1 LPLFTVLLVTMSVLQ
16 LEATDTGAGSAT
28 GGVGGASTSS
38 PPSSHNV
45 TLLLG
50 ANNVQGQ
57 VSLPTVHLL
66 GIVANVSQCE
76 DLCYA
81 TNMHSASDH
90 GQANSHSLTTD
101 VVDNAVRAGSGGG
114 ALCLSFTYH
123 HLDFVKPEYRGH
135 CYEHTDAAWAP
146 VSQSGESI
154 NQKCGCMPESMA
166 SC

>member
-1 LPLFTVLLVTMSVLQ
+1 MVDRMVGNALPLFTVLLVTMSVGSVLQ
-16 LEATDTGAGSAT
+16 LEATAGASSAT

-81 TNMHSASDH
+81 TNMHS
-90 GQANSHSLTTD
+90 
-101 VVDNAVRAGSGGG
+101 VDNAVIAGSGGG
-114 ALCLSFTYH
+114 GLCLSFTYH

>member
-1 LPLFTVLLVTMSVLQ
+1 MVDRMVGNALPLFTVLLVTMSVLQ
-16 LEATDTGAGSAT
+16 L

>member
-1 LPLFTVLLVTMSVLQ
+1 MVDRMVGNALPLFTVLLVTMSVLQ

-28 GGVGGASTSS
+28 GGVGGASASS

-57 VSLPTVHLL
+57 VSLPTVRLL

-81 TNMHSASDH
+81 TNMHGASDH
-90 GQANSHSLTTD
+90 GHSLTTG

-114 ALCLSFTYH
+114 GLCLSFTYH

-146 VSQSGESI
+146 VAQSGGLI
-154 NQKCGCMPESMA
+154 NQVWLRA
-166 SC
+166 